1 MMNKIDWGR
10 LGAALLFLVFV
21 GVTGVIIYGAANL
34 FFTVLPPIIGVWAY
48 IIPVIVVVVGLVA
61 VIYHDMGKQEE

>member
-1 MMNKIDWGR
+1 MMHKIDGSR

-21 GVTGVIIYGAANL
+21 GVAGVVLYGAANL

-48 IIPVIVVVVGLVA
+48 IIPVVTVVSGMVV